1 MTYRNM
7 LRLPVIPALIT
18 VTAVL
23 AATACSSSSSGSSS
37 PSSAPAAS
45 TGAASTAGA
54 ASASPAAAA
63 GGAYTVGAVTSLT
76 GPLAFIGT
84 ALADGAKDYFNYV
97 DAHGGVNGHKVNFIT
112 TDDGGA
118 VTQAVTDVHQLV
130 QQDQVS
136 AITGWIL
143 TNIESA
149 VEPYAL
155 RESVPLVTQGCD
167 PTIATAANKVVYCVG
182 LPETLE
188 DKPLVDF
195 AATKAGSATP
205 KVAVLDMDSEAQIA
219 LQGEIVADAKAKNW
233 PVVLKQIV
241 ALTATDMTTQANAVV
256 QSGATMV
263 ICSLDSERE
272 QLFDQAL
279 RSAGS
284 KIPVINFDAGEAF
297 STLQKLADPNLYVYS
312 PFAYP
317 TDSAPGVAIYDAQ
330 TKAANQQAGT
340 PFLVNGWVEAQAVA
354 AGLAKCGYPC
364 PGSKLTTVMS
374 GLGQIN
380 TEGMTTGPF
389 KYSSSFYL
397 GLSGGEFYTWDPA
410 GSKLAP
416 VSGFMPIAA
425 AS

>member
-37 PSSAPAAS
+37 QPSVSSSSGGAAAAS
-45 TGAASTAGA
+45 GT
-54 ASASPAAAA
+54 ASASAAATA
-63 GGAYTVGAVTSLT
+63 SGAYTVGAVTSLT

-155 RESVPLVTQGCD
+155 RETVPLVTQGCD

-195 AATKAGSATP
+195 AATKTGGKTP

-219 LQGEIVADAKAKNW
+219 LQGEIVADAKGKNW

-317 TDSAPGVAIYDAQ
+317 TDSAPGVAIYDSQ

-380 TEGMTTGPF
+380 TQGMTTGPF
-389 KYSSSFYL
+389 KYTSSFYL

-410 GSKLAP
+410 GGKLAP

-425 AS
+425 S

>member
-7 LRLPVIPALIT
+7 TRLPVIPVLIA
-18 VTAVL
+18 VTTVL

-37 PSSAPAAS
+37 QGSSS
-45 TGAASTAGA
+45 TSSNSSSSSSSGS
-54 ASASPAAAA
+54 
-63 GGAYTVGAVTSLT
+63 YTVGAVTSLS
-76 GPLAFIGT
+76 GSLAFIGT
-84 ALADGAKDYFNYV
+84 GLAEGAKDYFNYI

-112 TDDGGA
+112 TDDGGE
-118 VTQAVTDVHQLV
+118 VTQALTDVHQLV

-149 VEPYAL
+149 VQPYAE
-155 RESVPLVTQGCD
+155 RESVPMVTQGCD
-167 PTIATAANKVVYCVG
+167 STVATAADKVVFCVG
-182 LPETLE
+182 MPEPLE

-195 AATKAGSATP
+195 AATKADGAP
-205 KVAVLDMDSEAQIA
+205 QKIAVLNMDSEAQIA
-219 LQGEIVADAKAKNW
+219 LQGEIVADAKARNW
-233 PVVLKQIV
+233 SVVLKQIV
-241 ALTATDMTTQANAVV
+241 SLDATDMTTQANAVV

-297 STLQKLADPNLYVYS
+297 TTLQKLADPNLYVYS

-317 TDSAPGVAIYDAQ
+317 TNTGPGVAAFDSTA
-330 TKAANQQAGT
+330 TAAGQQPGT
-340 PFLVNGWVEAQAVA
+340 PYLVNGWVEAQAVA
-354 AGLAKCGYPC
+354 AGLGKCGYPC
-364 PGSKLTTVMS
+364 PGSKLVTAMS
-374 GLGQIN
+374 GLGDID
-380 TEGMTTGPF
+380 TDGLTTGPF
-389 KYSSSFYL
+389 KYTSSFYL
-397 GLSGGEFYTWDPA
+397 GLSGGDFYTWDKA
-410 GSKLAP
+410 SSKLVP
-416 VSGFMPIAA
+416 VSGFMPID